1 MDTLQAAA
9 PLPPDIRWMRR
20 AALALLGLGVLL
32 GLAMLLSR
40 VAQSARFDWRQMR
53 IEGDLT
59 HNSEAQL
66 RANTL
71 PRLQGNFL
79 STPLSEVREAF
90 EAVPWVRRARVQRV
104 WPGQLLVT
112 LQEHRAEALWDGR
125 GEYGE
130 PPLERAILGGD
141 AEVFHANLGEVEDLD
156 LPLLAGPSGSESAV
170 LALWRRLASVAR
182 AHQREVTRLE
192 LSGRGSWRL
201 QLDGG
206 VAVELGRGESEAVA
220 SRFERFLPH
229 ASSVARRFHTQLQSA
244 DLRHDGGYAL
254 RLVGITTQPNPDKK
268 ARKP

>member
-1 MDTLQAAA
+1 
-9 PLPPDIRWMRR
+9 
-20 AALALLGLGVLL
+20 
-32 GLAMLLSR
+32 
-40 VAQSARFDWRQMR
+40 MR

-156 LPLLAGPSGSESAV
+156 LPLLAGPSGSASAV

-220 SRFERFLPH
+220 SRFERFP
-229 ASSVARRFHTQLQSA
+229 AATPWRVAQTLSDRRWPVPICAMTE
-244 DLRHDGGYAL
+244 GYAL
-254 RLVGITTQPNPDKK
+254 RLAGIGTHTQTPVIK
-268 ARKP
+268 RKP